1 MNNKIQIHLN
11 DTVKISNFLKLTRSF
26 NSDIDVITDRI
37 YLDAKSIL
45 GLYSIDLS
53 QPIYVRI
60 ISDNKVE
67 CEKFSAAMEDF
78 Q

>member
-11 DTVKISNFLKLTRSF
+11 DTVKISNFLKLARSF

-60 ISDNKVE
+60 ISDNEVE
-67 CEKFSAAMEDF
+67 CEKFSAAMDEF